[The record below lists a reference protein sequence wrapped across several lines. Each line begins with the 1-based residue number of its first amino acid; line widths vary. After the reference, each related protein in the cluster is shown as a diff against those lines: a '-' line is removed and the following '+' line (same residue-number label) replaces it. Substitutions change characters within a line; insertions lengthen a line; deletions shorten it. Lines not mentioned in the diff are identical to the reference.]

1 MLDGP
6 RSRISNLAS
15 RCAKSRFAILIH
27 KRFRHF
33 VDLDAE
39 IARRAQRAPRREIAG
54 VAATKGIARCGNL
67 ALGRG

>member
-1 MLDGP
+1 MVRDRGFPILP
-6 RSRISNLAS
+6 AEARNRAS
-15 RCAKSRFAILIH
+15 LSLIH

-39 IARRAQRAPRREIAG
+39 IARHAQRAPRREIAG
-54 VAATKGIARCGNL
+54 VAATKGSARCGNL